1 MNESHE
7 EFQIEYEYNFSYFP
21 LEQYMLKESLNSSGE
36 KWNISNSNSKNRPE
50 GYNSLIN
57 VNIALFLLLLSLVI
71 IILFID
77 KLILNYFGLY
87 SIRIWMP
94 ASFFVYFIVYPLFY
108 FILSLIA
115 SILLF
120 KRYHLRNKA
129 YHYKI
134 LYRIFVDKT
143 MIYIFKV
150 RNYITKYKKELEY
163 E

>member
-1 MNESHE
+1 
-7 EFQIEYEYNFSYFP
+7 
-21 LEQYMLKESLNSSGE
+21 
-36 KWNISNSNSKNRPE
+36 
-50 GYNSLIN
+50 
-57 VNIALFLLLLSLVI
+57 
-71 IILFID
+71 
-77 KLILNYFGLY
+77 
-87 SIRIWMP
+87 MP
-94 ASFFVYFIVYPLFY
+94 ASVFVYFILYPLFY
-108 FILSLIA
+108 FIMCLIA

-134 LYRIFVDKT
+134 LFSIFVDKS